1 MYKIYI
7 NKSSLVLKNS
17 KDVTHSE
24 TAKFVLKYPGKKK
37 FLHNYIDKLE
47 KTPSPCEIVLHH
59 GDVEELW
66 ETFQGLYKIIEAGG
80 GVVYNDNKILSIF
93 RRGNW
98 DLPKGKIEK
107 GESKEEAAIR
117 EVQEETGIKTLQIHE
132 LISTTYHTYELK
144 EKRILKVSYWY
155 KMTTDQQE
163 LIPQTEEDIE
173 MAVWKT
179 KEDLMSQKFIY
190 DNILDVLYQ
199 LK

>member
-7 NKSSLVLKNS
+7 NNSSLVLKNS

-24 TAKFVLKYPGKKK
+24 TAKYILKYPGKKK

-47 KTPSPCEIVLHH
+47 KLPINTEIVLHH
-59 GDVEELW
+59 HDLQELW
-66 ETFQGLYKIIEAGG
+66 DTFVGLYKVIEAAG

-107 GESKEEAAIR
+107 GESKNEAAVR
-117 EVQEETGIKTLQIHE
+117 EVQEETGIKQIEIQE
-132 LISTTYHTYELK
+132 LITTTYHTYVLK
-144 EKRILKVSYWY
+144 EKRVLKVSYWY
-155 KMTTDQQE
+155 KMKTE
-163 LIPQTEEDIE
+163 EINLIPQTEEDIE
-173 MAVWKT
+173 IAEWKT
-179 KEDLMSQKFIY
+179 KEDLMAQEHIY
-190 DNILDVLYQ
+190 SNIIDILGE